1 MREISTKTILKNTA
15 ALLCSAVFFVL
26 ASCEDKKTA
35 TKGKENKNFA
45 SQILYNSN
53 IIQRDSGRVSLRFKA
68 PVIEKYEYIDSP
80 YVEAKKGFYLEYF
93 DKKKPQIPGKI
104 WADYAIYYE
113 KKDFYKAQGH
123 VKILTN
129 DGTSF
134 ASKTIFW
141 DRRKKKMYTSDTVHV
156 MDSKGNTLIG
166 ANGMVANDDFSEYTF
181 NNNTGSFPAK
191 EIPAVGR

>member
-1 MREISTKTILKNTA
+1 MSEISVKKGIRNTA

-26 ASCEDKKTA
+26 VSCEDNKTEPKNKDNKK
-35 TKGKENKNFA
+35 FA
-45 SQILYNSN
+45 SQILYNSS

-68 PVIEKYEYIDSP
+68 PVIEKYEFIDSP

-93 DKKKPQIPGKI
+93 DRKKPQIPGKI

-129 DGTSF
+129 EGTSF

-141 DRRKKKMYTSDTVHV
+141 DRQKKKMYTHDTVYV
-156 MDSKGNTLIG
+156 MDNKGSTLVG
-166 ANGMVANDDFSEYTF
+166 ANGMVAKDDFTEYTF
-181 NNNTGSFPAK
+181 YNNSGQFNTKGLPK
-191 EIPAVGR
+191 TGL